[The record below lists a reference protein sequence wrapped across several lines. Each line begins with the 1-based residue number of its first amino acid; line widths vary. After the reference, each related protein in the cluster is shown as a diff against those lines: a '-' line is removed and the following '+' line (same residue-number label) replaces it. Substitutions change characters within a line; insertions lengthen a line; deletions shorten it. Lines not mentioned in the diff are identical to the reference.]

1 MRTVEIFEY
10 RGCVGAKS
18 DIENGHFLNN
28 PNGAGQMGIVIS
40 SDHVFISPSALVAL
54 KKSVKKLGGSFANTM
69 LTTSTNGSKSLGLM
83 GKYVHGLKMKPDANF
98 EIGRT
103 CDVSV
108 LDSFHVVDDI
118 KVPKSFIEHI
128 DTELGP
134 EVQSPEVKEVIEPI
148 TPQEQTARITDMH
161 EIEEVINLI
170 CETNQRITDVQARN
184 EMMRVEMERNNNE
197 LSSISHR
204 LHLMQGKLISLKTK

>member
-1 MRTVEIFEY
+1 
-10 RGCVGAKS
+10 
-18 DIENGHFLNN
+18 
-28 PNGAGQMGIVIS
+28 
-40 SDHVFISPSALVAL
+40 
-54 KKSVKKLGGSFANTM
+54 M
-69 LTTSTNGSKSLGLM
+69 LTTSKDGSKSLGLM

-118 KVPKSFIEHI
+118 KVPKSFIEYI
-128 DTELGP
+128 DTELGL
-134 EVQSPEVKEVIEPI
+134 EVQSLEVKEVIEPI
-148 TPQEQTARITDMH
+148 TAHEQTARITDMP
-161 EIEEVINLI
+161 ELDELINFI
-170 CETNQRITDVQARN
+170 CEANHRIAEVQARN

-204 LHLMQGKLISLKTK
+204 LHSMQGKLIFLKTK

>member
-28 PNGAGQMGIVIS
+28 PSGSGQMGIVIS
-40 SDHVFISPSALVAL
+40 SDHVFISPSALAAL

-69 LTTSTNGSKSLGLM
+69 LTTSTDGRKSLGLL
-83 GKYVHGLKMKPDANF
+83 GKYVHGLKMTPDANF

-108 LDSFHVVDDI
+108 LDSFRVVNDI
-118 KVPKSFIEHI
+118 KVPKSFIEYI

-134 EVQSPEVKEVIEPI
+134 EVQSPDVKEVIEPI
-148 TPQEQTARITDMH
+148 ASQEQTARNTDIP
-161 EIEEVINLI
+161 ELDEAINFI
-170 CETNQRITDVQARN
+170 SEANQRITDIQARN
-184 EMMRVEMERNNNE
+184 EMLRSELDQNNGE
-197 LSSISHR
+197 LFSLMNGLISA
-204 LHLMQGKLISLKTK
+204 QEKLIYLKTK

>member
-28 PNGAGQMGIVIS
+28 PSGTGQMGIVIS
-40 SDHVFISPSALVAL
+40 SDHVFISTLALVAL

-118 KVPKSFIEHI
+118 KVPKSFIEYI
-128 DTELGP
+128 DAELGP
-134 EVQSPEVKEVIEPI
+134 EVQEVKEVIEPI
-148 TPQEQTARITDMH
+148 TPQEQTARITDIP
-161 EIEEVINLI
+161 ELVEVINLI
-170 CETNQRITDVQARN
+170 CEANQRITDVQARN

-197 LSSISHR
+197 LSSISNH
-204 LHLMQGKLISLKTK
+204 LHLMQGKLIFLKTK

>member
-28 PNGAGQMGIVIS
+28 PSGTGQMGIVIS
-40 SDHVFISPSALVAL
+40 SDHVFISPSALAAL

-69 LTTSTNGSKSLGLM
+69 LTTSADGRKSLGLM
-83 GKYVHGLKMKPDANF
+83 GKYTHGLKMTPNANF

-108 LDSFHVVDDI
+108 LDSFRVVEDI
-118 KVPKSFIEHI
+118 KVPEDFKEHI
-128 DTELGP
+128 DEELGP
-134 EVQSPEVKEVIEPI
+134 EVQEVKEVIEPI
-148 TPQEQTARITDMH
+148 ASQEQTARNTDMP
-161 EIEEVINLI
+161 ELDEVINFI
-170 CETNQRITDVQARN
+170 SDANQRISDIQARN
-184 EMMRVEMERNNNE
+184 EMLRVEIDRNNNE
-197 LSSISHR
+197 LFSISNY
-204 LHLMQGKLISLKTK
+204 LHLIQGKLIFLQTK